1 MGKKFNFPFILLS
14 MANSNIP
21 NISVPRWDGCGG
33 GLSLCSSRY
42 KLSFCPFEQRGWR
55 RATKQIYDSEF
66 PRLNSAYSGKSIQ
79 KLDFPL
85 FHLPLSF
92 FVCGIVRET
101 RREEEIVTISLQ
113 ARRYKISPSP
123 PHITFFLPI
132 FFHSISFFILFF
144 VGNGLFRRFLYFFL
158 AKKKE
163 LRMRVRDLVVGSR
176 AVEGTG
182 ETTQEIDN
190 LHKAR
195 SI

>member
-1 MGKKFNFPFILLS
+1 MTLNFLASTPHIRESPFKNWIFPFS
-14 MANSNIP
+14 
-21 NISVPRWDGCGG
+21 ISH
-33 GLSLCSSRY
+33 Y
-42 KLSFCPFEQRGWR
+42 
-55 RATKQIYDSEF
+55 
-66 PRLNSAYSGKSIQ
+66 
-79 KLDFPL
+79 L
-85 FHLPLSF
+85 FL
-92 FVCGIVRET
+92 CGIVRET

-144 VGNGLFRRFLYFFL
+144 VGNGLFRRFFFFFRR
-158 AKKKE
+158 KKRKE